1 MRISLWS
8 MGVMPD
14 LSAGSRLYLEP
25 SSWSGW
31 TSPTGGRL
39 VCEPLL
45 VPRAPVQQ
53 GLPECRGL
61 EGWLRI
67 GH

>member
-1 MRISLWS
+1 MRVYLWV
-8 MGVMPD
+8 GVVPD
-14 LSAGSRLYLEP
+14 LSARSRLYLEP

-31 TSPTGGRL
+31 TPPTGGRL
-39 VCEPLL
+39 VCEPPL
-45 VPRAPVQQ
+45 VPRVLRSKNSPK
-53 GLPECRGL
+53 CRGL